1 MDSRDKTTDDETAN
15 APTLEGV
22 GDRYEVLEVI
32 GSGGAGVVFKARDKT
47 LDKVFAIKKL
57 HRTND
62 STQAVRFHRE
72 AKILAALKHPNL
84 MGAVDFG
91 FTDKNEPYLVLDY
104 VQGRTLADWLD
115 ENGAM
120 PIPLAL
126 AAFIDIARG
135 LEHAHAKNIVHRDLK
150 PSNVM
155 IVEEHLGKETF
166 KAQILDFGLA
176 HSESSQTHTKAG
188 AVFGSPRYMSPE
200 QIESKAVDG
209 RSDIYSFGCLMFETL
224 TNSQA
229 FDGNSVLEIFD
240 MHLHKNPVS
249 LTERAEE
256 LGLSFEPPPTPR
268 IEMIIAKCLEK
279 DPALRYQ
286 NSSDLLNEL
295 IEEEQ
300 SLHTQTHEDAEDPQK
315 KEHDDKKNIYV
326 GQLTAVAI
334 SLALLMVSAVFFY
347 ILTPDVKQPEAKVP
361 REIEKVDLAA
371 GAADVKI
378 DDVKDPSQRRTNAH
392 MLTKLMSDDQLKK
405 WIDEN
410 PNANYVN
417 LDSTTLT
424 SKGLSYLKNCKQ
436 LEELSTTGMS
446 VRDNMIAYSEIR
458 SLTKLEFS
466 NPPLDEK
473 IDNLFLLEKLPKLNC
488 LTFKQCLFAPGA
500 LNQLSKL
507 KRLSKLNFGRC
518 SHMEGHALKPLEA
531 CKLLTYLSL
540 NRCNIDDSTLISIPN
555 LPVHQLKLRGNT
567 KVTNDG
573 VEAVAYMP
581 RLKYFSI
588 LESNT
593 NYADGLKR
601 LRALRRSLKLPPLKL
616 SEQQLEK
623 PSTEDERFFMN

>member
-1 MDSRDKTTDDETAN
+1 MDSPDKTTDDDETLN
-15 APTLEGV
+15 APTFEGV
-22 GDRYEVLEVI
+22 GDRYEVLEII
-32 GSGGAGVVFKARDKT
+32 GSGGAGVVFKVRDKT

-62 STQAVRFHRE
+62 NTQAVRFHRE

-135 LEHAHAKNIVHRDLK
+135 LQHAHKKNIVHRDLK

-155 IVEEHLGKETF
+155 IVEEHVGKNNFT
-166 KAQILDFGLA
+166 AQILDFGLA
-176 HSESSQTHTKAG
+176 HSDTSHTHTKAG

-200 QIESKAVDG
+200 QIESKGVDG

-224 TNSQA
+224 TNSA
-229 FDGNSVLEIFD
+229 LFDGNSVLETFD
-240 MHLHKNPVS
+240 MHLHRNPVPV
-249 LTERAEE
+249 TERAGE
-256 LGLSFEPPPTPR
+256 LGLVFEVPLTPR
-268 IEMIIAKCLEK
+268 IEMIIARCLEK

-286 NSSDLLNEL
+286 NSADLLNEL

-300 SLHTQTHEDAEDPQK
+300 SLHAQPHENADVPQK
-315 KEHDDKKNIYV
+315 RAHEANIHF
-326 GQLTAVAI
+326 GKFHAIAIGLT
-334 SLALLMVSAVFFY
+334 LLVVSAVSLYF
-347 ILTPDVKQPEAKVP
+347 LTSDVKQPEAKVP
-361 REIEKVDLAA
+361 REIEKLDLAVS
-371 GAADVKI
+371 AADVKI
-378 DDVKDPSQRRTNAH
+378 DEVKDPSQRRTNAH
-392 MLTKLMSDDQLKK
+392 MLTRLMSDDQLKK

-417 LDSTTLT
+417 LDSTKLT

-436 LEELSTTGMS
+436 LEVLSTTGMS
-446 VRDNMIAYSEIR
+446 VRDNMKVYSDLK
-458 SLTKLEFS
+458 SLTKLEFT
-466 NPPLDEK
+466 NPPIDEK
-473 IDNLFLLEKLPKLNC
+473 IDNIFLLEKLPKLNC

-507 KRLSKLNFGRC
+507 RKLSKLNFGRC
-518 SHMEGHALKPLEA
+518 SHMEGDALKPLEA

-540 NRCNIDDSTLISIPN
+540 NKCNIDDATLISVPN

-593 NYADGLKR
+593 NYADGLR
-601 LRALRRSLKLPPLKL
+601 RMRALRKRLKLPPLRL
-616 SEQQLEK
+616 SEQQEEK
-623 PSTEDERFFMN
+623 PSTENERFFMK